1 MLTEQNAREV
11 IGTTAYSAD
20 GDKLGKVGQLFLD
33 DQTGRPEFVT
43 VNTGLFG
50 TKETFIPVS
59 EASFN
64 GDRLTLPFGK
74 DRISDAPKVDAE
86 GGHLDQSEERRL
98 YEYYGMSY
106 DKSSSESGYAGN
118 QTGNAGYDAGT
129 TGDAGTLGN
138 ETRVGTSGTSGD
150 SARTGDLAD
159 GGTAGFAGTGGT
171 SGTGRSEGYDTSGPT
186 TDDAM
191 TRSEESVRVGTTSQE
206 AGRVRLRKYVTTEQE
221 THTVPVRKEKA
232 VLERE
237 PVTDANVDAATSG
250 PDLSEEE
257 HEVVLNEERV
267 VVEKEVNPVERVRLG
282 TETVTDEE
290 TVTEEVRKEH
300 IEADGDVNDRR

>member
-129 TGDAGTLGN
+129 SGDAGTLGN

-150 SARTGDLAD
+150 SARTGDLA
-159 GGTAGFAGTGGT
+159 GTSGT

-191 TRSEESVRVGTTSQE
+191 TRSEESLRVGTTSQE

>member
-59 EASFN
+59 DASFN

-129 TGDAGTLGN
+129 SGDAGTLGN
-138 ETRVGTSGTSGD
+138 ETRVGTSGTSED
-150 SARTGDLAD
+150 SARTGDLGDA
-159 GGTAGFAGTGGT
+159 GTAGVAGTSGTSGTGRSGDYDTSGT

-191 TRSEESVRVGTTSQE
+191 TRSEES
-206 AGRVRLRKYVTTEQE
+206 
-221 THTVPVRKEKA
+221 
-232 VLERE
+232 
-237 PVTDANVDAATSG
+237 
-250 PDLSEEE
+250 
-257 HEVVLNEERV
+257 
-267 VVEKEVNPVERVRLG
+267 
-282 TETVTDEE
+282 
-290 TVTEEVRKEH
+290 
-300 IEADGDVNDRR
+300 

>member
-59 EASFN
+59 DASFS
-64 GDRLTLPFGK
+64 GDRLTLPFAK
-74 DRISDAPKVDAE
+74 DKVKDAPNVDAE
-86 GGHLDQSEERRL
+86 GGHLDEAEEQRL
-98 YEYYGMSY
+98 YQYYGMSY
-106 DKSSSESGYAGN
+106 DKSTTDTGYAG
-118 QTGNAGYDAGT
+118 GVAGGVDTDRDG
-129 TGDAGTLGN
+129 
-138 ETRVGTSGTSGD
+138 V
-150 SARTGDLAD
+150 AD
-159 GGTAGFAGTGGT
+159 NDRAGFVDNDRDGVRDNVHAT
-171 SGTGRSEGYDTSGPT
+171 EGYDTSGPT

-191 TRSEESVRVGTTSQE
+191 TRSEESLHVGTTQRE

-221 THTVPVRKEKA
+221 THTVPVSKERA
-232 VLERE
+232 VVERE
-237 PVTDANVDAATSG
+237 PITDANIGDATAG
-250 PDLSEEE
+250 PDLSDEE
-257 HEVVLNEERV
+257 HEVVLNEEQV
-267 VVEKEVNPVERVRLG
+267 VVDKTVTPVERVRLG
-282 TETVTDEE
+282 TETVTEQQ

-300 IEADGDVNDRR
+300 IETDGDVTDRNRI

>member
-118 QTGNAGYDAGT
+118 QTGTAGYETGNAGYDAGT

-150 SARTGDLAD
+150 SARTGDLGDA
-159 GGTAGFAGTGGT
+159 GTAGFAGTGGT

-206 AGRVRLRKYVTTEQE
+206 A
-221 THTVPVRKEKA
+221 
-232 VLERE
+232 
-237 PVTDANVDAATSG
+237 
-250 PDLSEEE
+250 
-257 HEVVLNEERV
+257 
-267 VVEKEVNPVERVRLG
+267 
-282 TETVTDEE
+282 
-290 TVTEEVRKEH
+290 
-300 IEADGDVNDRR
+300 